1 MHKKL
6 TIRLLGAVAIELNGR
21 PLRGLP
27 SRAAEALLI
36 YLVCHP
42 QPVPRETVADL
53 LWGERT
59 QKQGLTNLRTI
70 LTALR
75 RELDDYLLITRETL
89 AFNHAAAYWLDV
101 TEFENEQQQLQAQL
115 SAVIPLSPET
125 AHRLQTNLDLYR
137 GDFLAG
143 FSLREGREFEAW
155 ALFRQE
161 QLKRQANLGL
171 HYLVAH
177 HRAAGDYQQGLSQA
191 EKLLRLNPY
200 DEAAQRQVMGL
211 LIRCGQSNE
220 ALRRYQ
226 KFRRLLAEELGL
238 EPTPETSRLYQR
250 IKAARS
256 FSSSNLPGQ
265 TIPFVGREIE
275 LQQLNIW
282 LANPHCRLVTLVGPG
297 GIGKTRLALEVAHRQ
312 QSILLHGVCFV
323 SLGDLPSADFLVWAI
338 AEALHLSLHGVN
350 DPQAQ
355 LLNALHEREILL
367 LLDNFEHLLMAQPS
381 PVGGDAETRRNNT
394 SQNHHPTSN
403 LALLTNILEAAP
415 EVKILVTSR
424 QRLNLAEEWLFQ
436 VKGLPVPEAT
446 QAAEV
451 VAGSSAVQLF
461 RQNAGRAQ
469 SGFTPTEAEL
479 AEIGRICRLVDGLPL
494 AIQLA
499 SAWTRVMSCR
509 QIAAE
514 IEDNLA
520 FLQSSAHNVLP
531 RQRSIEAVFDHS
543 WQLLTPDEQ
552 RTLCQ
557 LSVFKG
563 GFKAAVAEQVA
574 GAALSSLV
582 RLVDKSWLSG
592 NVQGRYEWHD
602 LLRRYTAEKSG
613 QDSAGQTAAA
623 RHAEFYAAFLKD
635 QQSPLEGEKQVEALA
650 EVTAELENVRAA
662 WRWAVAQNRFDLIGQ
677 SLESMWIFY
686 EIKGWFYEGE
696 EIFRQ
701 AADALVHRH
710 SGRLNNL
717 QQRLL
722 AQLLIRQ
729 GWFSMRLA
737 RLEQARQQ
745 LEQGLSLTRQL
756 QDYLETGRALHHLG
770 IVLMMLGQYDPAR
783 QLLEE
788 SLAVYQQNGGNHF
801 ELGSA
806 LGTLGIIL
814 IRMGR
819 FDESRPVI
827 DQGISHYRQTGNPRA
842 IALNYSFLGGFS
854 IQTGNYSQAIPL
866 LREGLTFQR
875 MIDDRVMIRMSLAWL
890 GEIHEMLGEYDEANR
905 QYEESLLTAQGNGDM
920 VGVATAW
927 LNLGRLNIS
936 LSEVRQAKGY
946 LRAGLKLAHEFHYL
960 PLMVD
965 GLISIAMLLAQSGD
979 RQRALDILSP
989 ALNHPAGEPQMRA
1002 RAELVLAR
1010 LTNTP
1015 LAEILKIGAAKSLES
1030 VAAELLTENAFW
1042 HEPIALSVSTA
1053 A

>member
-1 MHKKL
+1 MHKRL

-42 QPVPRETVADL
+42 QPVPRETLADL

-101 TEFENEQQQLQAQL
+101 TEFENEQQHL
-115 SAVIPLSPET
+115 SAVMPLSPET

-155 ALFRQE
+155 ALFRRE

-177 HRAAGDYQQGLSQA
+177 HRAAGDYQQGLYQA
-191 EKLLRLNPY
+191 EKLLRLDPY

-211 LIRCGQSNE
+211 LIRCGQPNE
-220 ALRRYQ
+220 ALRQYQ
-226 KFRRLLAEELGL
+226 KFRRLLVEELGL
-238 EPTPETSRLYQR
+238 EPTPETSQLYQR

-256 FSSSNLPGQ
+256 FSSSNLPDQ
-265 TIPFVGREIE
+265 AIPFVGREIE
-275 LQQLNIW
+275 LQQLNTW

-297 GIGKTRLALEVAHRQ
+297 GVGKTRLALEVARRQ
-312 QSILLHGVCFV
+312 QPILLHGVCFV
-323 SLGDLPSADFLVWAI
+323 SLADLPSANFLVWAI
-338 AEALHLSLHGVN
+338 AEALHLSLPGVN

-381 PVGGDAETRRNNT
+381 PVGGDAETLPSNT
-394 SQNHHPTSN
+394 SQNYHLTHN
-403 LALLTNILEAAP
+403 LALLTAILEAAP

-424 QRLNLAEEWLFQ
+424 ERLNLAEEWLFQ
-436 VKGLPVPEAT
+436 VKGLPVPEVS
-446 QAAEV
+446 QAAEA

-461 RQNAGRAQ
+461 RQNASRVQ
-469 SGFTPTEAEL
+469 SGFAPGSAEM

-499 SAWTRVMSCR
+499 SAWVRVMPCR

-514 IEDNLA
+514 IEDNPA
-520 FLQSSAHNVLP
+520 FLQSLAHNVLP

-552 RTLCQ
+552 QTLCP

-563 GFKAAVAEQVA
+563 GFKAEAAEYVA
-574 GAALSSLV
+574 GASLPTLM
-582 RLVDKSWLSG
+582 RLVDKSWLTG
-592 NVQGRYEWHD
+592 NVQGRFEWHD
-602 LLRRYTAEKSG
+602 LLRRYAAEKL
-613 QDSAGQTAAA
+613 DRASALQMAQA
-623 RHAEFYAAFLKD
+623 RHAEFYAKFLK
-635 QQSPLEGEKQVEALA
+635 QRQTSLESEKLVETLI

-701 AADALVHRH
+701 AADALVRGH
-710 SGRLNNL
+710 SGSPNNL

-729 GWFSMRLA
+729 GWFGMRLA
-737 RLEQARQQ
+737 RLQQARQH
-745 LEQGLSLTRQL
+745 LEQGLSLARQFE
-756 QDYLETGRALHHLG
+756 DYLETGRALHHLG
-770 IVLMMLGQYDPAR
+770 IVLMLLGQYDPAK
-783 QLLEE
+783 QTLEE
-788 SLAVYQQNGGNHF
+788 SLAIYQQNEGNHF

-806 LGTLGIIL
+806 LGTLSIIL

-819 FDESRPVI
+819 FDEAKPVI
-827 DQGISHYRQTGNPRA
+827 DQGMSHYLKTGNPRA
-842 IALNYSFLGGFS
+842 IALNYSFVGGFS

-866 LREGLTFQR
+866 LQEGLTFQR
-875 MIDDRVMIRMSLAWL
+875 LIDDRVMIRMSLAWL
-890 GEIHEMLGEYDEANR
+890 GEIHEMLGYYDQAGQ
-905 QYEESLLTAQGNGDM
+905 QYEESLLIAQGNGDL
-920 VGVATAW
+920 VGAAAAW

-936 LSEVRQAKGY
+936 LGEVGQAKGY
-946 LRAGLKLAHEFHYL
+946 LRAGLKLAQEFHYL

-979 RQRALDILSP
+979 KQRALDILIP

-1002 RAELVLAR
+1002 RAEQILAR
-1010 LTNTP
+1010 LTATP
-1015 LAEILKIGAAKSLES
+1015 LAEILKTNAANPLETL
-1030 VAAELLTENAFW
+1030 VAELLIENAFW
-1042 HEPIALSVSTA
+1042 NEPAVLSVSTA

>member
-1 MHKKL
+1 MNQKL
-6 TIRLLGAVAIELNGR
+6 IIRLLGHVAIEVDGR
-21 PLRGLP
+21 PLSRLP

-36 YLVCHP
+36 YLVCHH
-42 QPVPRETVADL
+42 QPIPRETLPDL

-70 LTALR
+70 LTSLR
-75 RELDDYLLITRETL
+75 RELDEYLVITRETL
-89 AFNHAAAYWLDV
+89 AFNHAADYWLDV
-101 TEFENEQQQLQAQL
+101 AEFENEQRQLQPQL
-115 SAVIPLSPET
+115 STSMPLSPET
-125 AHRLQTNLDLYR
+125 APRLQSNLDLYQ

-155 ALFRQE
+155 ALFRRE
-161 QLKRQANLGL
+161 QLKRQASLGL
-171 HYLVAH
+171 HCLAAH
-177 HRAAGDYQQGLSQA
+177 HRAAGDYQQGLRQA
-191 EKLLRLNPY
+191 EKLLHLDPY

-211 LIRCGQSNE
+211 LVRCGQPNE

-226 KFRRLLAEELGL
+226 QFRRLLAEELGL
-238 EPTPETSRLYQR
+238 EPTPETNQLYQR
-250 IKAARS
+250 IKAARA
-256 FSSSNLPGQ
+256 FSSNNLPDQ
-265 TIPFVGREIE
+265 VTPFVGRKIE
-275 LQQLNIW
+275 LQQLNAY

-297 GIGKTRLALEVAHRQ
+297 GIGKTRLALEVARQ
-312 QSILLHGVCFV
+312 QQPVLLHGVCFV
-323 SLGDLPSADFLVWAI
+323 PLTDLPSADFLVWAI
-338 AEALHLSLHGVN
+338 AEAVHLSLHGVN

-355 LLNALHEREILL
+355 LLNALREREILL
-367 LLDNFEHLLMAQPS
+367 LLDNFEHLLAAQPS
-381 PVGGDAETRRNNT
+381 SPELGTQMLPRNT
-394 SQNHHPTSN
+394 SENHSAAG
-403 LALLTNILEAAP
+403 LALLSHILETAP
-415 EVKILVTSR
+415 EVKIMVTSR
-424 QRLNLAEEWLFQ
+424 ERLNLEEEWLFQ
-436 VKGLPVPEAT
+436 VKGLLVPEAT

-461 RQNAGRAQ
+461 RQNASRVQ

-479 AEIGRICRLVDGLPL
+479 AEIGRICRLVEGLPL

-499 SAWTRVMSCR
+499 SAWIRVMSCR

-520 FLQSSAHNVLP
+520 FLQSSAHNALP

-543 WQLLTPDEQ
+543 WQLLTPEEQ
-552 RTLCQ
+552 QILGQ

-563 GFKAAVAEQVA
+563 GFKAAAAEQVA
-574 GAALSSLV
+574 GAALSTLV

-592 NVQGRYEWHD
+592 NAQGRYEWHD

-613 QDSAGQTAAA
+613 QDSASQTAAA

-635 QQSPLEGEKQVEALA
+635 QQSPLEGKKQVEALA

-662 WRWAVAQNRFDLIGQ
+662 WHWAVVQNRFDLIGQ
-677 SLESMWIFY
+677 SLESAWIFY

-701 AADALVHRH
+701 AVDALAHCQAARPSQH
-710 SGRLNNL
+710 PDAG
-717 QQRLL
+717 QRQLL

-729 GWFSMRLA
+729 GWFCMRLA
-737 RLEQARQQ
+737 RLDQAQQ
-745 LEQGLSLTRQL
+745 HLEQGLSLARQF
-756 QDYLETGRALHHLG
+756 QDYLETGRGLHHLG
-770 IVLMMLGQYDPAR
+770 IVLMLLGQYAAAR

-814 IRMGR
+814 TRMGR
-819 FDESRPVI
+819 FDEAKPVI
-827 DQGISHYRQTGNPRA
+827 DRGISHYWQAGNPRA

-905 QYEESLLTAQGNGDM
+905 QYEESLLIAQGNGDLA
-920 VGVATAW
+920 GTATAW
-927 LNLGRLNIS
+927 LNLGRLNVS
-936 LSEVRQAKGY
+936 LGKVYQAKRY
-946 LRAGLKLAHEFHYL
+946 LRAGLKLAREFHYQ
-960 PLMVD
+960 PLIVD
-965 GLISIAMLLAQSGD
+965 GLISMALLLVQQGHK
-979 RQRALDILSP
+979 QRALEVLIP

-1002 RAELVLAR
+1002 RAEQILAR
-1010 LTNTP
+1010 LTDTP
-1015 LAEILKIGAAKSLES
+1015 LTEILSQIEATNPLET
-1030 VAAELLTENAFW
+1030 VVAELLTFNLPA
-1042 HEPIALSVSTA
+1042 S
-1053 A
+1053 